1 MPTILITGANR
12 GLGLEFVRQYAA
24 DGWRVLATVRD
35 PLAGRAA
42 SDAGGEVF
50 VADVSDPNSIRRLK
64 GAVGDTPL
72 DVLLNNAGIYGQD
85 QAFGAVD
92 ADGFLNVVRTNTLGP
107 LKMAEAFAGQLA
119 GRKIIASVSSLM
131 GSIAE
136 NSSGGF
142 YAYRA
147 SKAALNMVM
156 KDLALDL
163 AAQGVT
169 SIALSP
175 GWVRTDM
182 GGPNAPLDPPTAVA
196 GMRAVLEKVSLNDSG
211 KFFHFDGRELP
222 W

>member
-35 PLAGRAA
+35 PLSGKAA
-42 SDAGGEVF
+42 SDAGAEVY
-50 VADVSDPNSIRRLK
+50 VADVTDPASIQRLHSSLA
-64 GAVGDTPL
+64 GVPL
-72 DVLLNNAGIYGQD
+72 DILLNNAGIYGKD

-92 ADGFLNVVRTNTLGP
+92 PDGFLAVMRTNALAP
-107 LKMAEAFAGQLA
+107 LKLAEAFVGQLT

-147 SKAALNMVM
+147 SKAALNMVVKSM
-156 KDLALDL
+156 ALDL
-163 AAQGVT
+163 AGEGITAL
-169 SIALSP
+169 ALSP

-182 GGPNAPLDPPTAVA
+182 GGPNAPQEPHEAIA
-196 GMRAVLEKVSLNDSG
+196 GMRAVLAKVTLNDSG

>member
-35 PLAGRAA
+35 PLSGRAA
-42 SDAGGEVF
+42 SDAGAEVY
-50 VADVSDPNSIRRLK
+50 VADVSDVNSIQRLR
-64 GAVGDTPL
+64 ASLAEVPL
-72 DVLLNNAGIYGQD
+72 DIVLNNAGIYGDQ
-85 QAFGAVD
+85 QAFGDVD
-92 ADGFLNVVRTNTLGP
+92 PDGFMKVIRTNTLAP
-107 LKMAEAFAGQLA
+107 LKMAEAFAGQMT

-147 SKAALNMVM
+147 SKAALNMVV
-156 KDLALDL
+156 KSLALDL
-163 AAQGVT
+163 QGQGITVV
-169 SIALSP
+169 ALSP

-182 GGPNAPLDPPTAVA
+182 GGANAPLEPHEAIA
-196 GMRAVLEKVSLNDSG
+196 GMRAVLAKVSLNDSG